1 MPGVAQ
7 GLEFEIGVG
16 DFFNAVI
23 TEKLFSWKAWAIGYS
38 LSRVR
43 STTNEI

>member
-1 MPGVAQ
+1 MLGVAQ

-16 DFFNAVI
+16 DFFSDHG
-23 TEKLFSWKAWAIGYS
+23 KLFSWKVWAVGYI

>member
-1 MPGVAQ
+1 MLSVAQ

-16 DFFNAVI
+16 DFFSAVI
-23 TEKLFSWKAWAIGYS
+23 TEKLFSWKMWAVGYI